1 MTGSLEYQ
9 SGFSSGCRRLS
20 PSHARANSRSFT
32 NSLSAFFGWYA
43 FHRTA
48 INYFGGD
55 GPQKVRL
62 GGEHTDSNHLLM

>member
-9 SGFSSGCRRLS
+9 SGFSSGCRRLLA
-20 PSHARANSRSFT
+20 SHARANSRSFT
-32 NSLSAFFGWYA
+32 NSLSTFFDWYA

-48 INYFGGD
+48 ITYFGGD
-55 GPQKVRL
+55 GRKKSGF